1 MNKIL
6 IFFVIWGYFH
16 WYPKLILRSINLR
29 WKESLIRA
37 CGLCII
43 LQLILFVQWGLD
55 LLWGNPI
62 SRIFRMILKWF
73 L

>member
-16 WYPKLILRSINLR
+16 WYPKLILKSNLT

-43 LQLILFVQWGLD
+43 LQITLFV
-55 LLWGNPI
+55 LWGFDIIWDNPI
-62 SRIFRMILKWF
+62 SKIFRKILKW
-73 L
+73 LL

>member
-16 WYPKLILRSINLR
+16 WFPKLILKYNIT

-62 SRIFRMILKWF
+62 SKIFRMILKWF